1 MYLLKE
7 FYTEKYHAYTPY
19 PSPIRN
25 LCYNFQKV
33 PHYNFNSH

>member
-7 FYTEKYHAYTPY
+7 FYTEKYHAYR
-19 PSPIRN
+19 I